1 MITNKKYKINLSSAK
16 TNKLFYLVAS
26 VIIYRKKDK
35 RCLILK
41 RSQLEKAHPG
51 LWSAPGGKLEWQDLL
66 SKKPTRINHDIPNWQ
81 GLVESL
87 AKREVLEECG
97 LKICNLKYLGD
108 IIFIRPDKIPV
119 VCLKFASALYCGKVR
134 IAPEFDDFAWV
145 NQKEIKKYKII
156 KGLDREIDQ
165 TIRILNCS

>member
-1 MITNKKYKINLSSAK
+1 MTSNKKYTINLSAAK
-16 TNKLFYLVAS
+16 QNKLFYLVAS

-35 RCLILK
+35 RCLMLK
-41 RSQLEKAHPG
+41 RSLLEKAHPG

-66 SKKPTRINHDIPNWQ
+66 SRKPTRINYDIPNWQ
-81 GLVESL
+81 GLVKKL

-97 LKICNLKYLGD
+97 LKISSLRYLGD
-108 IIFIRPDKIPV
+108 IVFIRPDKIPV

-134 IAPEFDDFAWV
+134 IAPEFDDFAWI

-156 KGLDREIDQ
+156 RGLDQEINE
-165 TIRILNCS
+165 TIKLFSRS